1 MKRYD
6 LALYAILALIFA
18 LSCAYIPFAGR
29 GGGEMTLEVVR
40 GGKTEFRAPLGDVPE
55 ILEFKGPDGYNIVST
70 AKGVRMVSA
79 DCPGGDCVR
88 AGTIQNAGES
98 IICLPHRLTVRLTAG
113 GVPAADAVSY

>member
-18 LSCAYIPFAGR
+18 LSCAYVPLTGR

-40 GGKTEFRAPLGDVPE
+40 DGKTEFRAPLRGVPE
-55 ILEFKGPDGYNIVST
+55 ILEFRGPEGYNAISA

-79 DCPGGDCVR
+79 DCPGGDCLR
-88 AGTIQNAGES
+88 AGTIKNAGES
-98 IICLPHRLTVRLTAG
+98 VICLPHRLTVRLTTG
-113 GVPAADAVSY
+113 GTPETDAVSY